1 MRDSVGAL
9 YIHGKEP
16 NTDMI
21 TEKPRLFFFKI
32 KLDGKLT
39 YEMKG
44 TWELRNDF
52 MSGPFINYAIL
63 DEENDRCC
71 FGRLLLFSIQRKTRF
86 NAPIG
91 IHYKISFRT

>member
-1 MRDSVGAL
+1 
-9 YIHGKEP
+9 
-16 NTDMI
+16 
-21 TEKPRLFFFKI
+21 
-32 KLDGKLT
+32 
-39 YEMKG
+39 MKG

-63 DEENDRCC
+63 DEENDRV
-71 FGRLLLFSIQRKTRF
+71 LFWKASAILQRKTRF

>member
-1 MRDSVGAL
+1 
-9 YIHGKEP
+9 
-16 NTDMI
+16 
-21 TEKPRLFFFKI
+21 
-32 KLDGKLT
+32 
-39 YEMKG
+39 MKG

-91 IHYKISFRT
+91 NYKISFRT

>member
-21 TEKPRLFFFKI
+21 TEAYSPYFFKI

-63 DEENDRCC
+63 TKTIGCC